1 MKHVGVLESN
11 LSGSGFE
18 GLRVA
23 KELGHR
29 VTFFTRGIERYLA
42 IPGASRYFDEYVDE
56 IVFCETNDA
65 AAVLREVRAV
75 EPFHPFSGFLT
86 LGDYDVVVAADVA
99 TELGLP
105 APDPAGV
112 RTARN
117 KALMRARCAR
127 FGVPMPGFRRVR
139 DAEQAAAAATALG
152 LPCVVKPADENSG
165 SDVRRCASVDEVAGH
180 VAAILAK
187 TRNTRGQPRHH
198 EVLVEECALGF
209 EVSVELLVMGQVCHV
224 FGVTDKAVGGHNRF
238 VELGH
243 VFPSLLPPAIVDECA
258 RVAVAAVNAC
268 CFDLGMAHV
277 ELKYTARG
285 PRLIEINPRP
295 AGGKIT
301 DLVDLTTGVRCLELV
316 VRQYLGEH
324 VAGDLPGR
332 PAGGAA
338 VRYLTA
344 DPGTV
349 RAVTGLATAA
359 AMPGVR
365 EAVVSVAPGDV
376 VGPLLRN
383 HDRVGHVLA
392 AGPDPYLASRLA
404 DAAAHEIAV
413 LTAPEPTAPEPT
425 APGPDAPGPD
435 GGRPG
440 RGAP

>member
-18 GLRVA
+18 GLRMA

-29 VTFFTRGIERYLA
+29 VTFFTRNLDRYLA
-42 IPGASRYFDEYVDE
+42 IPGGPRYFDEYVDE
-56 IVFCETNDA
+56 IVYCETNEVEP
-65 AAVLREVRAV
+65 VLRQVRTI
-75 EPFHPFSGFLT
+75 EPFHPFAGFLT
-86 LGDYDVVVAADVA
+86 LGDYDVVVAALVA

-105 APDPAGV
+105 TPDPAGV

-117 KALMRARCAR
+117 KALMRTRCAEH
-127 FGVPMPGFRRVR
+127 GVPMPGFRRVSSPER
-139 DAEQAAAAATALG
+139 AAGAVAELG

-165 SDVRRCASVDEVAGH
+165 SDVLRCADVAEVVEQVGS
-180 VAAILAK
+180 ILAK
-187 TRNTRGQPRHH
+187 THNTRGQPRHR

-209 EVSVELLVMGQVCHV
+209 EVSVEVLAMGGAFHV

-243 VFPSLLPPAIVDECA
+243 AFPSMLDATISGECA
-258 RVAVAAVNAC
+258 AVATAALRAVG
-268 CFDLGMAHV
+268 FDLGMAHV
-277 ELKYTARG
+277 EIKYTAAG

-301 DLVDLTTGVRCLELV
+301 DLIDLTTGTRCLELV

-324 VAGDLPGR
+324 VADDLPGR
-332 PAGGAA
+332 PARGAA
-338 VRYLTA
+338 IRYLTA

-349 RAVTGLATAA
+349 RAVTGLPTAA
-359 AMPGVR
+359 AMPGVH
-365 EAVVSVAPGDV
+365 EAVVSVGPGQT

-392 AGPDPYLASRLA
+392 VAKDAYLASRLA

-413 LTAPEPTAPEPT
+413 LTGPTT
-425 APGPDAPGPD
+425 SGPVASGPVAS
-435 GGRPG
+435 GLVASAAAG
-440 RGAP
+440 GAP